1 MPSYSS
7 ASPSLRNFLNSGCLF
22 NVQAGQLTISPRTG
36 EIGSPASSAI
46 TTVGIRRARWVI
58 ITSAINKTRDAQY
71 LDDAT
76 VEITTE
82 FSLCNNLFISI
93 FDCLWSVSALE
104 HSDSVQH
111 YRDNFNGVAFN
122 ASYLLD
128 YVSPSSAH
136 LRDDDEKQ
144 CAFAAGFLQP
154 AFVRIIVDSSVLLGP
169 MEKGGCGKNIFQYIR
184 QWQDAAPWQ
193 PHWKTLRIHRGT

>member
-36 EIGSPASSAI
+36 EIGSPAASAI

-111 YRDNFNGVAFN
+111 YRDRFQWCRLQC
-122 ASYLLD
+122 LL
-128 YVSPSSAH
+128 STGLWLPFLCSLAWRRRKAMCFCCGLSSTGFCSH
-136 LRDDDEKQ
+136 HRRQL
-144 CAFAAGFLQP
+144 CFARP
-154 AFVRIIVDSSVLLGP
+154 D
-169 MEKGGCGKNIFQYIR
+169 GKR
-184 QWQDAAPWQ
+184 
-193 PHWKTLRIHRGT
+193 RMR